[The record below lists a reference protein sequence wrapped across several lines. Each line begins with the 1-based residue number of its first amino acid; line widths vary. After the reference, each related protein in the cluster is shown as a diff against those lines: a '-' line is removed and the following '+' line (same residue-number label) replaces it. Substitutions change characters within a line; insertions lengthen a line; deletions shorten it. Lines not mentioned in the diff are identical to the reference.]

1 MLYIYKFLFIYI
13 LILYCDTVL
22 RGGVLL
28 NFNMYPRTAP
38 DLLPTPNKL
47 FIQLD
52 YKIKEK

>member
-1 MLYIYKFLFIYI
+1 MILFYG
-13 LILYCDTVL
+13 
-22 RGGVLL
+22 GGVLL

>member
-1 MLYIYKFLFIYI
+1 MILFYG
-13 LILYCDTVL
+13 
-22 RGGVLL
+22 GGVLL

-38 DLLPTPNKL
+38 DLLPTPNKR